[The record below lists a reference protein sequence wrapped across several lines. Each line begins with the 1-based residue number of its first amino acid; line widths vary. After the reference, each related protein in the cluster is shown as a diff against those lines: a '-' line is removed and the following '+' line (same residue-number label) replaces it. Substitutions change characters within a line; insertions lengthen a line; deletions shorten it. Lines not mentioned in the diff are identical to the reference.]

1 MLAESIAEGI
11 FMVGGP
17 DITASEDA
25 SVYIVDCGGELV
37 MIDCGAGQSTKAIV
51 EAILETGKDPHAIST
66 LILTHCHVD
75 HIGAVEY
82 FRDAYA
88 CTVVAHDYDAAAIES
103 GDPVLTAAHWYGMKL
118 PKTTVDIR
126 LKGEHEV
133 LMCGTQKINCLHTPG
148 HTPGSIVV
156 YVDRAGQRIL
166 FGQDIHGPF
175 HDDFR
180 SDIVKWRGS
189 MEKLLTLQADIL
201 CEGHFGTYSPK
212 EKVHSYI
219 QGYLDRYAHY

>member
-11 FMVGGP
+11 FLVGGP

-25 SVYIVDCGGELV
+25 AVYIVDCGGELV
-37 MIDCGAGQSTKAIV
+37 MIDCGAGQSIKTII
-51 EAILETGKDPHAIST
+51 EAICETGRDPHEIST

-103 GDPVLTAAHWYGMKL
+103 GDPVLTAANWYGMKL
-118 PKTTVDIR
+118 PKTTVDLK

-133 LMCGTQKINCLHTPG
+133 LMCGTQRINCLHTPG

-156 YVDRAGQRIL
+156 YVDRADKRIL

-175 HDDFR
+175 HEDFR
-180 SDIVKWRGS
+180 SDIAKWRLS
-189 MEKLLTLQADIL
+189 MEKLLSLEADIL

-212 EKVHSYI
+212 ERVERYI
-219 QGYLDRYAHY
+219 RGYLDRYAHY

>member
-25 SVYIVDCGGELV
+25 AVYIMDCSGELV
-37 MIDCGAGQSTKAIV
+37 MIDCGAGQSFKAID
-51 EAILETGKDPHAIST
+51 EIIRETGRDPHEIST

-88 CTVVAHDYDAAAIES
+88 CTVVAHDYDAAAIET
-103 GDPVLTAAHWYGMKL
+103 GDPVLTAAHWYGVKL
-118 PKTTVDIR
+118 PKTTVDLR

-189 MEKLLTLQADIL
+189 MEKLLTLEADIL

-212 EKVHSYI
+212 ERVTSYI